1 MRVTGLRVSAIASLM
16 CLLAALGCSDST
28 SASGL
33 GRVSAQVLNAGNAG
47 VPSVKA
53 DLYKVLEGGAILW
66 RSGLTSSNGIA
77 EFGASEGGV
86 VPGDYYIHL
95 SFVTSYR
102 LADDET
108 NDKPITVNAG
118 DNDVVT
124 FHVVAA
130 GPGPPGA

>member
-16 CLLAALGCSDST
+16 CLLAALGCNDST
-28 SASGL
+28 SSSGL
-33 GRVSAQVLNAGNAG
+33 GRVSAQVLDAGNAG
-47 VPSVKA
+47 VQSVKA

-77 EFGASEGGV
+77 EFGVSDGGV
-86 VPGDYYIHL
+86 VAGDYYIHL
-95 SFVTSYR
+95 SFVTGYR
-102 LADDET
+102 LADGET
-108 NDKPITVNAG
+108 NDKPITVNGG

-130 GPGPPGA
+130 APGGP